1 MELRNGDIMGEVII
15 ELFNIILENNIK
27 SLKNYLKKNKISF
40 KKTKTN
46 ILFETN
52 MDENK
57 IEWNILYKKSYISK
71 AFCNCDP
78 SLRSYSEFKHYLSE
92 HFVYMYK
99 NPITNFEYYEG
110 KENNNILLNVKNGQ
124 TLMISIEM
132 LNREKP
138 KMKISNTDIVEILKM
153 IGFALLGVG
162 LSTCE
167 YILYNW
173 LNLVWLNIL
182 MAIFSVLYMTVSC
195 YILSRLADFG
205 RKKSSIISIVLPIVY
220 WLIVFVA
227 LIILNNAYI
236 PDISTRLVVCTYWT
250 FYAMPAFILVISL
263 LVLLFIGAG
272 YA

>member
-1 MELRNGDIMGEVII
+1 MELRNGDIMGEVKT

-27 SLKNYLKKNKISF
+27 LLKRYLKKNKISF

-46 ILFETN
+46 ILFETGI
-52 MDENK
+52 DEYK
-57 IEWNILYKKSYISK
+57 IEWNILYNKNYISK
-71 AFCNCDP
+71 VFCNCDS
-78 SLRSYSEFKHYLSE
+78 SLRSYSEFRHFLSE
-92 HFVYMYK
+92 KFFYMYK
-99 NPITNFEYYEG
+99 NPITNIEYYEG
-110 KENNNILLNVKNGQ
+110 KTNNNILLNIDNKE
-124 TLMISIEM
+124 TLNINIEVM
-132 LNREKP
+132 KQEKS
-138 KMKISNTDIVEILKM
+138 KRKISKTDVVEILKM
-153 IGFALLGVG
+153 IGFALFGVG

-195 YILSRLADFG
+195 YILSRLSDFE

-236 PDISTRLVVCTYWT
+236 PDISTRLVVCTYWA

-263 LVLLFIGAG
+263 LVLLFLGAG
-272 YA
+272 HV

>member
-1 MELRNGDIMGEVII
+1 MELRNGDIMGEVKT

-27 SLKNYLKKNKISF
+27 LLKRYLKKNKISF

-46 ILFETN
+46 ILFETGI
-52 MDENK
+52 DENK
-57 IEWNILYKKSYISK
+57 IEWNILYNKNYISK
-71 AFCNCDP
+71 AFCNCDS
-78 SLRSYSEFKHYLSE
+78 SLRSYSEFRHFLSE
-92 HFVYMYK
+92 NFVYMYK
-99 NPITNFEYYEG
+99 NPITNIEYYEG
-110 KENNNILLNVKNGQ
+110 KTNNNIRLNIDNNE
-124 TLMISIEM
+124 TLNINIDVIKQ
-132 LNREKP
+132 EKP
-138 KMKISNTDIVEILKM
+138 KRKISKIDVVEILKM

-195 YILSRLADFG
+195 YIISRLADFG
-205 RKKSSIISIVLPIVY
+205 RKKSSIISIVLPMVY

-236 PDISTRLVVCTYWT
+236 PDISTRLVVCTYWA
-250 FYAMPAFILVISL
+250 FYAMPAFIFVISL
-263 LVLLFIGAG
+263 LVLLFLGAG

>member
-1 MELRNGDIMGEVII
+1 MKVRNGDIMGEVIT

-27 SLKNYLKKNKISF
+27 LLKSYLKKNKISF

-46 ILFETN
+46 ILFETGI
-52 MDENK
+52 DENK
-57 IEWNILYKKSYISK
+57 IEWNILYNKNYVSK
-71 AFCNCDP
+71 AFCNCDS
-78 SLRSYSEFKHYLSE
+78 SLRSYLKFKHFLSDN
-92 HFVYMYK
+92 FAYMYK
-99 NPITNFEYYEG
+99 NPITNIEYYEG
-110 KENNNILLNVKNGQ
+110 KTNNNILLNIDNKK
-124 TLMISIEM
+124 TLNINIEVIKQ
-132 LNREKP
+132 EKS
-138 KMKISNTDIVEILKM
+138 KRKISTTDVVEILKM

-195 YILSRLADFG
+195 YIISRLADFE
-205 RKKSSIISIVLPIVY
+205 REKSSIISIVLPIVY
-220 WLIVFVA
+220 WLIVFVF

-236 PDISTRLVVCTYWT
+236 PDISTRLVVCTYWA

-263 LVLLFIGAG
+263 LILLFIGAG

>member
-1 MELRNGDIMGEVII
+1 MELRNGDIMGEVKT

-27 SLKNYLKKNKISF
+27 LLKRYLKKNKISF

-46 ILFETN
+46 ILFETGI
-52 MDENK
+52 DENK
-57 IEWNILYKKSYISK
+57 IEWNILYNKNYISK
-71 AFCNCDP
+71 AFCNCNP
-78 SLRSYSEFKHYLSE
+78 SLKSYSEFKHYLSE

-99 NPITNFEYYEG
+99 NPITNIEYYEG
-110 KENNNILLNVKNGQ
+110 KTNNNILLNIDNKEVLN
-124 TLMISIEM
+124 IDIEM
-132 LNREKP
+132 VKQEKS
-138 KMKISNTDIVEILKM
+138 KKKISKTDVVEILKM
-153 IGFALLGVG
+153 IGFVLFGVG

-173 LNLVWLNIL
+173 LNIVWLNIL
-182 MAIFSVLYMTVSC
+182 MAIFSALYMAVSC
-195 YILSRLADFG
+195 YILSRLADTE

-236 PDISTRLVVCTYWT
+236 PDISTRLVVCTYWA

-263 LVLLFIGAG
+263 LVLLFVGAG

>member
-1 MELRNGDIMGEVII
+1 MKLRNGDIMGEVII

-27 SLKNYLKKNKISF
+27 LLKRYLKKNKISF

-46 ILFETN
+46 ILFETGF
-52 MDENK
+52 DENI
-57 IEWNILYKKSYISK
+57 IEWNILYKKNYISK
-71 AFCNCDP
+71 AFCNCDS
-78 SLRSYSEFKHYLSE
+78 SLRSYSGFMQFLSE
-92 HFVYMYK
+92 NFIYMYK
-99 NPITNFEYYEG
+99 NPITNIEYYER
-110 KENNNILLNVKNGQ
+110 KTNNNILLNIDNKEILN
-124 TLMISIEM
+124 INIEVIKQ
-132 LNREKP
+132 EKS
-138 KMKISNTDIVEILKM
+138 KRKISKTDVVEVLKM

-195 YILSRLADFG
+195 YILSRLADFE
-205 RKKSSIISIVLPIVY
+205 RKKSIIISIVLPVVY

-236 PDISTRLVVCTYWT
+236 PDISTRLVVCTYWA
-250 FYAMPAFILVISL
+250 FYAMPAFILIISVAL
-263 LVLLFIGAG
+263 LLFAGAS